1 MIRLIRNWLPLIEVQ
16 EISPPPP
23 PLSSGSTLSNLSS
36 APSTPW
42 YDNLSEDRKENVEF
56 TQGIDLPWFSM
67 ASPYPFDVQQLASP
81 SAPQLPPLPYEYLRD
96 RKTNAEV
103 IEGTNLPSFSMA
115 TLYPFDAQ
123 QLGPPSVPSTSLP
136 YVHHPHLPNAIR
148 PSTQKSEDQIHC
160 PALQA
165 HALQY
170 FKRLEMITGHG
181 VISDVKSSPLSKKAS
196 EKRRTRTKFAL
207 CPVEGCGSSF
217 TRTHNINGENSFT
230 VSGDHLQ
237 LILVRRLCLGHLNN
251 HFGYMPYVCDEE
263 DCDYRSSYS
272 FSIDRH
278 KKQAHGHPAQV

>member
-1 MIRLIRNWLPLIEVQ
+1 VVRLIRNWLPLIELQ
-16 EISPPPP
+16 EISPP

-42 YDNLSEDRKENVEF
+42 YDNMSEDRKENVEF
-56 TQGIDLPWFSM
+56 TQGIDLPWSSM
-67 ASPYPFDVQQLASP
+67 ATPYPFGAQQLASP
-81 SAPQLPPLPYEYLRD
+81 SAPLLSPLPYAYLHD
-96 RKTNAEV
+96 RKTNAEA
-103 IEGTNLPSFSMA
+103 IEGTNLPPFSME
-115 TLYPFDAQ
+115 TLYLFDAQ
-123 QLGPPSVPSTSLP
+123 QLGSPSVPSTSLP
-136 YVHHPHLPNAIR
+136 PQIPNAIR
-148 PSTQKSEDQIHC
+148 PSTRKSEGHIHC

-217 TRTHNINGENSFT
+217 TRTHNINGENSST
-230 VSGDHLQ
+230 VFGDHF
-237 LILVRRLCLGHLNN
+237 LIFVQRLRPGHLNN

-263 DCDYRSSYS
+263 HCEYRSSYS

-278 KKQAHGHPAQV
+278 KKQAHGHSAQA